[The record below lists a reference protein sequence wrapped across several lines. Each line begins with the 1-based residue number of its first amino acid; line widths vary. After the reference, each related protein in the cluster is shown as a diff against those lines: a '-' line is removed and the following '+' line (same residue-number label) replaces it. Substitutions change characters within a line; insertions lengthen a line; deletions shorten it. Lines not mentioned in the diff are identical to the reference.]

1 MNQYIITIFKNKKV
15 FDEIIFFTDDPIEAF
30 EKTYNTYL
38 RYDLTCKG
46 PYTIILSLYVEN
58 DKNEVLVKLS
68 NRTKGGKKMKAP
80 KEQVIEYVEKRYQK
94 EKDKWDSGL
103 INQYFEWEDVR
114 NQLFQEQ
121 DNTHLYE
128 RIIELENKLKHIRE
142 KYGINE

>member
-1 MNQYIITIFKNKKV
+1 M
-15 FDEIIFFTDDPIEAF
+15 
-30 EKTYNTYL
+30 KT
-38 RYDLTCKG
+38 
-46 PYTIILSLYVEN
+46 
-58 DKNEVLVKLS
+58 
-68 NRTKGGKKMKAP
+68 P

-94 EKDKWDSGL
+94 EKDKWDSGQ

-128 RIIELENKLKHIRE
+128 RIIELENKLKRLKD